1 MCVWREFIEN
11 GVCVSGGSSL
21 RMVCVSGGS
30 SLRMVCVCLEGVH

>member
-21 RMVCVSGGS
+21 RMVCV
-30 SLRMVCVCLEGVH
+30 CLEGVH